1 LIVGSAALLVVRA
14 IEAGVRPQRMRLPFR
29 FGANTLHAC
38 PQVFVRVDAEV
49 EGHGISQ
56 GYAAELMMPKWFD
69 KRAPFAPATNVEHL
83 ALSVRHATEV
93 YLNDAPAT
101 PFGLFTRH
109 YCTLLEQGQR
119 HDLTQLSV
127 AFGQSLL
134 DRAVLDAF
142 CRALHVSFF
151 DAAHHNQLG
160 FTDSSLADDM
170 RGWDWSGWLAQ
181 LEPLRAIQVRHTVG
195 LLDQLDGVHC
205 GADGLPTSLPA
216 VIETYG
222 HRFFKIK
229 IGGDPAGD
237 LARLRAVLEVLR
249 QCSAGFQYTLDGNEQ
264 YADPRALHELLAGLH
279 GLPKPLYVEQ
289 PLPRDQ
295 SLVAALPAAPIAG
308 SAVPLLMDEADA
320 TIDAF
325 VRGRAVGWAGVSS
338 KACKGLYKSL
348 LNRARCERWNHEEG
362 TGRYFMSAEDLTCQA
377 GICVQQ
383 DLALVSLLGL
393 THCERNGHHYGDA
406 TGSVTTTERRAFSAA
421 HPDLY
426 GADTG
431 QLRLQIKRGTV
442 RIDSLFKP
450 GFAHDA
456 DPDFSSLQPLAAA
469 AALL

>member
-1 LIVGSAALLVVRA
+1 MIVGSAALLVVRA

-38 PQVFVRVDAEV
+38 PQLFVRVDAEV
-49 EGHGISQ
+49 EGHGMAQ

-69 KRAPFAPATNVEHL
+69 KRVALAPAINIEHL
-83 ALSVRHATEV
+83 ALSVQHAMDA

-109 YCTLLEQGQR
+109 YSALLEQGQQ
-119 HDLTQLSV
+119 HDLTELSV

-134 DRAVLDAF
+134 DRAVLDAL
-142 CRALHVSFF
+142 CRALYVSFF
-151 DAAHHNQLG
+151 DAARHNQLG
-160 FTDSSLADDM
+160 FTDTSLADDM

-195 LLDQLDGVHC
+195 LLDPLDGVHY

-229 IGGDPAGD
+229 VGGDPADD
-237 LARLRAVLEVLR
+237 LVRLRAVLDVLR

-264 YADPRALHELLAGLH
+264 YADPRALHELTAGLH
-279 GLPKPLYVEQ
+279 DLPKPLYVEQ

-295 SLVAALPAAPIAG
+295 SLAAALPADPVAD
-308 SAVPLLMDEADA
+308 SALPLLMDEADG
-320 TIDAF
+320 TVDAF
-325 VRGRAVGWAGVSS
+325 VRGRRVGWTGVSS
-338 KACKGLYKSL
+338 KACKGMYKSL
-348 LNRARCERWNHEEG
+348 LNRARCEHWNHEEG
-362 TGRYFMSAEDLTCQA
+362 TRRYFMSAEDLTCQA

-406 TGSVTTTERRAFSAA
+406 TASVTATERRAFSAA

-426 GADTG
+426 GANAS
-431 QLRLQIKRGTV
+431 QLRLHITQGAV

-456 DPDFSSLQPLAAA
+456 NPDFRFLQPLAAA